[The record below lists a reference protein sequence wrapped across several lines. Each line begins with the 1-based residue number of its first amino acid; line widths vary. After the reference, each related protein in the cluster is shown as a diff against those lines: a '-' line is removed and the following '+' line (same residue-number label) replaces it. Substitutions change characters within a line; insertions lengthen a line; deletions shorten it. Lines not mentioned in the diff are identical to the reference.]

1 MPLPLQ
7 ETLDKVCTPED
18 LINLNHKLHILVRG
32 IHKRSKV
39 VWENLVDINKV
50 YKALQWLKDH
60 NPHYSEIRLLAPSND
75 LINDKLQ
82 ETKYRIVSDGSGS
95 DKIDEVVEDV
105 QHNKDNND
113 QAILKRK
120 AFLMQITKNS
130 DINNQYIP
138 NAGEKNR

>member
-1 MPLPLQ
+1 M
-7 ETLDKVCTPED
+7 
-18 LINLNHKLHILVRG
+18 
-32 IHKRSKV
+32 
-39 VWENLVDINKV
+39 DINKV

-60 NPHYSEIRLLAPSND
+60 NLHYSEIRLPASFDD
-75 LINDKLQ
+75 LITELQ

-113 QAILKRK
+113 QAVLKRK